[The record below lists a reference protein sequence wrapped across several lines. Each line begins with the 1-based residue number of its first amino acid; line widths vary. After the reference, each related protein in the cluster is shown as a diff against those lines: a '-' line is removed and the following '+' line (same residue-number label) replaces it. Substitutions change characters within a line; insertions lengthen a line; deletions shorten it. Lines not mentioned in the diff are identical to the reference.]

1 MSINNS
7 NTQEQTLAGI
17 FAEKISNRELSTEA
31 VLAEAE
37 SHGISACVNSPR
49 RRHARQ
55 LLKTESRALSKALGL
70 MNMHCFTRPQVACW
84 LKHWQYVEEV
94 TSGFL
99 AGEYVQQ
106 VAEKHL
112 GERKTHSHKN
122 TLLSLY
128 AQMMDQPTNADAA
141 DKAQAVWVLMYQF
154 YGAPHPAC
162 ENTLAG
168 EMTTSVL
175 ARHVM
180 AAKTT
185 HGDIAATSIMR
196 AFGLLSAE

>member
-55 LLKTESRALSKALGL
+55 LIKTESRALSKALGL
-70 MNMHCFTRPQVACW
+70 MNMDNFTRPQVACW
-84 LKHWQYVEEV
+84 LRHWQYVEEV
-94 TSGFL
+94 TQNFL
-99 AGEYVQQ
+99 KGEYRNM
-106 VAEKHL
+106 AAKA
-112 GERKTHSHKN
+112 SHQN
-122 TLLSLY
+122 TLLCLY
-128 AQMMDQPTNADAA
+128 AQLMDQSTSAEAA
-141 DKAQAVWVLMYQF
+141 EKAQAVWVLMYQF
-154 YGAPHPAC
+154 YGKPHPAC
-162 ENTLAG
+162 ENTQAG
-168 EMTTSVL
+168 DMTTSVL

-185 HGDIAATSIMR
+185 HGNIAALSIMR
-196 AFGLLSAE
+196 AFGLLSEKEEDTSP